1 MSTSTAHSNKNRRV
15 VSLKCRRPNDDDR
28 QIYPQTAKFNFRNIL
43 EIYLRF
49 YSYIVKFYSLNFKI
63 NQKI

>member
-1 MSTSTAHSNKNRRV
+1 MSTPAAHSNKIRQV

-28 QIYPQTAKFNFRNIL
+28 QIDPQTAKFNFRNIL

-49 YSYIVKFYSLNFKI
+49 YSFIVNFSSLNFKI

>member
-1 MSTSTAHSNKNRRV
+1 MSTAHSNKIRRV
-15 VSLKCRRPNDDDR
+15 VSLKWRRPNDDDR
-28 QIYPQTAKFNFRNIL
+28 QIYPQMAKFNFRNIL

-49 YSYIVKFYSLNFKI
+49 YSYVLNFGSLNFKI